1 MKRPMLKRR
10 EFGQTLV
17 SGALAAGVPVS
28 AAATARPAKKNTLM
42 HVGGDY
48 HTVAGSGITGRENLQ
63 YQLRCGVKHLT
74 VQMRKRGDDCDRAGV
89 TLEAIRMDADYIMH
103 PKGADRDRAIETIV
117 HNIEKAA
124 QNGVR
129 I

>member
-74 VQMRKRGDDCDRAGV
+74 VQMRKRGADGGWDADELKRMRDDCDRAGV

-103 PKGADRDRAIETIV
+103 PKGAERDRMLDII
-117 HNIEKAA
+117 
-124 QNGVR
+124 
-129 I
+129 